1 MTASKSLN
9 KYAPTRARIHFN
21 ENQSNVLDVLT
32 SGVTFKHELKVDFT
46 PAARTTIFGAVGILA
61 GAALLAVMIARR

>member
-1 MTASKSLN
+1 MN

-21 ENQSNVLDVLT
+21 ENKTNVLDVLT
-32 SGVTFKHELKVDFT
+32 SGVTFNHELKVDFT
-46 PAARTTIFGAVGILA
+46 PAARKTIFGAVGIIA